1 MHVLHYEHSK
11 MAGKF
16 IQRLYKVLGFV
27 SDAYVQKSI
36 IGMYS
41 KCGEHGGHSE
51 CV

>member
-1 MHVLHYEHSK
+1 

-27 SDAYVQKSI
+27 SDAYVHNSI

-41 KCGEHGGHSE
+41 KCGEDGGHSE
-51 CV
+51 CVQQDSNLIS